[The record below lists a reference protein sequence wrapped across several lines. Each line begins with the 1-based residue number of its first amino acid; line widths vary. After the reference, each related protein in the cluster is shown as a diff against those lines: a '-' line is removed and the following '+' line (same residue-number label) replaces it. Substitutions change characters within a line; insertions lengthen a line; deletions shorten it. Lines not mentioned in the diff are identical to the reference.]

1 MKKTITAALC
11 ALLTLVMIP
20 ALAGCG
26 AAAAVSAPAAA
37 EAQITVSASS
47 TVRLTPDKAS
57 VFFGVTTQETSADEA
72 QKKNGEAVARVIA
85 TLTERGVEEKSIRTV
100 DYGLYPQYDWSEDD
114 GQRIIGYNAT
124 TSLSVEDQ
132 DIEDLGKLLS
142 ACVAAGINRVDYVS
156 FLCSGYDEAYR
167 QALAQAVALSH
178 DKAAALAAAA
188 GKKLGDPLSVTE
200 GWHDTSARY
209 AKNAEVPT
217 AVMEQA
223 MDAAGPIF
231 QPGESEIT
239 ASVTVCYG
247 MK

>member
-1 MKKTITAALC
+1 M
-11 ALLTLVMIP
+11 
-20 ALAGCG
+20 
-26 AAAAVSAPAAA
+26 
-37 EAQITVSASS
+37 
-47 TVRLTPDKAS
+47 
-57 VFFGVTTQETSADEA
+57 
-72 QKKNGEAVARVIA
+72 
-85 TLTERGVEEKSIRTV
+85 
-100 DYGLYPQYDWSEDD
+100 
-114 GQRIIGYNAT
+114 
-124 TSLSVEDQ
+124 
-132 DIEDLGKLLS
+132 
-142 ACVAAGINRVDYVS
+142 
-156 FLCSGYDEAYR
+156 
-167 QALAQAVALSH
+167 ALSH